1 MTPDDL
7 GEMIA
12 QHYAISGTDLAEA
25 LQTLP
30 SIRPD
35 AAALSEADAALFD
48 ESDFAEDDRA
58 YARVTVEPLGRVARL
73 INTAYS
79 GGQVA
84 ELLGVN
90 ESRVRQ
96 RRADRTL
103 WAIQDRG
110 GWVFPALQFEDA
122 AGRRGQIRGL
132 DQVLQVL
139 PADLHPVS
147 VAGFLTTPQP
157 DLSVDGQSVSPL
169 DWLRSGGDIRLVLSV
184 AEAADW
190 ASR

>member
-1 MTPDDL
+1 
-7 GEMIA
+7 MIVE
-12 QHYAISGTDLAEA
+12 HYAVSGTDLAEA
-25 LQTLP
+25 LQSLP

-35 AAALSEADAALFD
+35 ASALSEADAALFD

-58 YARVTVEPLGRVARL
+58 YARVTVETLGRVARL

-110 GWVFPALQFEDA
+110 GWVFPALQFEDE

-132 DQVLQVL
+132 DQVLPAL
-139 PADLHPVS
+139 PDDLHPVS
-147 VAGFLTTPQP
+147 VAGFLTAPQA
-157 DLSVDGQSVSPL
+157 DLRVDGRSVSPL

-184 AEAADW
+184 AEVADW

>member
-1 MTPDDL
+1 MAPNDL
-7 GEMIA
+7 GAMIA
-12 QHYAISGTDLAEA
+12 EHYAITGTDLAEA

-35 AAALSEADAALFD
+35 AAALSEAEAVLFD
-48 ESDFAEDDRA
+48 ESDFAEDDHA
-58 YARVTVEPLGRVARL
+58 YARVTVETLGRVARL

-110 GWVFPALQFEDA
+110 GWVFPSVQFEDD

-132 DQVLQVL
+132 DQVLQAL

-157 DLSVDGQSVSPL
+157 DLSIDGQPMSPL

>member
-1 MTPDDL
+1 MAQNDL
-7 GEMIA
+7 GEVIA
-12 QHYAISGTDLAEA
+12 EHYGITGADVAEA
-25 LQTLP
+25 LESLP
-30 SIRPD
+30 PIRPH

-58 YARVTVEPLGRVARL
+58 YARVTIETLGRIARL
-73 INTAYS
+73 ISTAYS
-79 GGQVA
+79 GRRVA

-110 GWVFPALQFEDA
+110 RWVFPALQFEDE

-132 DQVLQVL
+132 DELLQVL

-157 DLSVDGQSVSPL
+157 DLRVGGEPVSPL
-169 DWLRSGGDIRLVLSV
+169 DWLRSGGDVRLVLSV

-190 ASR
+190 AGR

>member
-1 MTPDDL
+1 MPIDL
-7 GEMIA
+7 DEMITA
-12 QHYAISGTDLAEA
+12 HYGVTRGELARA
-25 LQTLP
+25 LKSLP
-30 SIRPD
+30 SIRPE
-35 AAALSEADAALFD
+35 AAALSEAEAALFD
-48 ESDFAEDDRA
+48 ESDFGEDVRA
-58 YARVTVEPLGRVARL
+58 YARVTVETLGRTARL
-73 INTAYS
+73 ISTAYS
-79 GGQVA
+79 ANEVA

-110 GWVFPALQFEDA
+110 GWIFPALQFEDE
-122 AGRRGQIRGL
+122 AGRRGQIREL
-132 DQVLQVL
+132 DRVLQVL
-139 PADLHPVS
+139 PVDLHPLS

-157 DLSVDGQSVSPL
+157 DLRVGGHPVSPL
-169 DWLRSGGDIRLVLSV
+169 DWLRSGGDVRPVLSV

>member
-1 MTPDDL
+1 VPIDL
-7 GEMIA
+7 DEMITE
-12 QHYAISGTDLAEA
+12 HYGVTRMELARA
-25 LQTLP
+25 LESLP
-30 SIRPD
+30 AIRPH
-35 AAALSEADAALFD
+35 AAALSEAEVALFD
-48 ESDFAEDDRA
+48 ESDFAEDERA
-58 YARVTVEPLGRVARL
+58 YARVAVETLGRTARL
-73 INTAYS
+73 ISTAYS
-79 GGQVA
+79 ARDVA

-110 GWVFPALQFEDA
+110 GWIFPALQFEDE
-122 AGRRGQIRGL
+122 AGRRGQIREL
-132 DQVLQVL
+132 DQVLRVL
-139 PADLHPVS
+139 PTDLHPLS

-157 DLSVDGQSVSPL
+157 DLRIGGQPVSPL
-169 DWLRSGGDIRLVLSV
+169 DWLRSGGDVRLVLSV

>member
-1 MTPDDL
+1 MAPIDL
-7 GEMIA
+7 EEMITE
-12 QHYAISGTDLAEA
+12 HYGVTTGELASA
-25 LQTLP
+25 LESLP
-30 SIRPD
+30 SIRPH
-35 AAALSEADAALFD
+35 AAALSEAEAALFD
-48 ESDFAEDDRA
+48 QSDFAEDDDA
-58 YARVTVEPLGRVARL
+58 YARVTVETLGRIARL

-79 GGQVA
+79 ASQVA

-96 RRADRTL
+96 RRGDRTL

-110 GWVFPALQFEDA
+110 GWVFPALQFEDEE
-122 AGRRGQIRGL
+122 GRRGQMRGL
-132 DQVLQVL
+132 DRVLPAL

-157 DLSVDGQSVSPL
+157 DLRVEGPPVSPL
-169 DWLRSGGDIRLVLSV
+169 DWLRSGGDVRPVLGV

>member
-1 MTPDDL
+1 MVPNDL

-12 QHYAISGTDLAEA
+12 QHYAISGADLAEA
-25 LQTLP
+25 LQSLP
-30 SIRPD
+30 AIRPD
-35 AAALSEADAALFD
+35 AAALSDADAALFD

-58 YARVTVEPLGRVARL
+58 YARITMETLSRVARL

-110 GWVFPALQFEDA
+110 GWVFPALQFEDE
-122 AGRRGQIRGL
+122 AGRRGQVRGL
-132 DQVLQVL
+132 DQVLQAL
-139 PADLHPVS
+139 PTDLHPVS
-147 VAGFLTTPQP
+147 VAGFLTTAQP
-157 DLSVDGQSVSPL
+157 DLRVDGQAVSPL
-169 DWLRSGGDIRLVLSV
+169 DWLRSGGDIRLVLTV

>member
-1 MTPDDL
+1 MAPNDL
-7 GEMIA
+7 GQMIVE
-12 QHYAISGTDLAEA
+12 HYAVSGADLAEA
-25 LQTLP
+25 LQSLP

-58 YARVTVEPLGRVARL
+58 YARVTVETLGRVARL

-110 GWVFPALQFEDA
+110 GWVFPALQFEDE
-122 AGRRGQIRGL
+122 AGRRGQIRGF
-132 DQVLQVL
+132 DQVL
-139 PADLHPVS
+139 PALPDDLHPVS
-147 VAGFLTTPQP
+147 VAGFLTTPQA
-157 DLSVDGQSVSPL
+157 DLRVDGRSVSPL
-169 DWLRSGGDIRLVLSV
+169 DWLRSGGDVRLVLSV

>member
-1 MTPDDL
+1 VRIDL
-7 GEMIA
+7 DEMITE
-12 QHYAISGTDLAEA
+12 HYGVTRMELARA
-25 LQTLP
+25 LESLP
-30 SIRPD
+30 SIRPH
-35 AAALSEADAALFD
+35 AAALSEAEVALFE
-48 ESDFAEDDRA
+48 ESDFAEDERA
-58 YARVTVEPLGRVARL
+58 YARVTVETLGRTARL
-73 INTAYS
+73 ISTAYS
-79 GGQVA
+79 AGEVA

-110 GWVFPALQFEDA
+110 GWIFPALQFEDA

-132 DQVLQVL
+132 DEVLRVL
-139 PADLHPVS
+139 PADLHPLS

-157 DLSVDGQSVSPL
+157 DLRVGGRPVSPL
-169 DWLRSGGDIRLVLSV
+169 DWLRSGGDVRPVLSV

>member
-1 MTPDDL
+1 MAPNDL
-7 GEMIA
+7 GAMIA
-12 QHYAISGTDLAEA
+12 EHYAITGTDLAEA
-25 LQTLP
+25 LQSLP
-30 SIRPD
+30 SIRPH
-35 AAALSEADAALFD
+35 AAALSDAEAALFD

-58 YARVTVEPLGRVARL
+58 YARVTVETLGRVARL

-79 GGQVA
+79 GAQVA

-110 GWVFPALQFEDA
+110 GWVFPALQFEDD

-132 DQVLQVL
+132 DQLLQVL

-169 DWLRSGGDIRLVLSV
+169 DWLRSGGDIRLVLDV